1 MAKQKEHKLTYKFI
15 SALQNLLKSEDWAQH
30 HRAKIVELQNSLEK
44 SPEELADARVAGI
57 QAKGKKFDEKN
68 YPKMIVSFE
77 RAQESTRAE
86 IAKLE
91 QNLAQGVYTI
101 GVSPFDSVEDARQML
116 SFAHILEVDTG
127 SYNQDAVNALRNMLQ
142 ANFSDLCTVDVVGKM
157 FDEFGG
163 RAIPEKEEVVLNK
176 VLQGESLVVEDLLWY
191 PDWVT
196 AQELTHYQNII
207 ANNEFI
213 DREEF
218 IKIAEELTL
227 LEKFFYEGKFSV
239 ALYSMI
245 VAQYFHSLEN
255 FKSFCENFVE
265 ISTFEDFEKIIPIED
280 MVNLSSIS
288 LEEQDAWH
296 QIITSNGPKALKA
309 FIKISNLG
317 NTGISALDAI
327 AGRSAEE
334 AFAVIDAEL
343 KAVKFSREVEY
354 PEFAELCRKYDV
366 PEAKFEQFLEQVIPH
381 QKNSDSLPD
390 IRFEFQSG
398 RHTYNFEKLEPG
410 SIEGLFLG
418 KMTNCCQFIGG
429 AGEKYAVRGFVKSDS
444 GFYVIRDE
452 EGKIKGQS
460 YAWPSNYNG
469 VPIMVLDSFEFMS
482 ELEDIALPVIKK
494 YQALLAEQEGLPL
507 VIGFGGRTPKTD
519 AIFLDGRM
527 EKEAPM
533 SSCQEF
539 NDSEES
545 TFGDS
550 SSVYVITQDTKLKTT
565 DPLPVFQSYD
575 ELIRMNSRVSFAK
588 FVEQNPEKYSEFS
601 TQQGFELICYSNIMQ
616 LFLAENIMD
625 VDSVVN
631 LFTKYEF
638 SGDRGA
644 YNYRNHKVAAY
655 QACKQKIA
663 ECKEQGITDPGE
675 MIDYILPVIPVQIGQ
690 SVEEMPDP
698 FEHVFGVK
706 MLAGVDDAD
715 QAAPELTGDIIPL
728 VNAEDYS
735 A

>member
-15 SALQNLLKSEDWAQH
+15 SALQNLLKSDDWTQH
-30 HRAKIVELQNSLEK
+30 HQAKIVELQSSLEK
-44 SPEELADARVAGI
+44 SPQELADARVAGI
-57 QAKGKKFDEKN
+57 RAKGKKFDEKN
-68 YPKMIVSFE
+68 YPKMINSFE
-77 RAQESTRAE
+77 RAQESTKAE

-91 QNLAQGVYTI
+91 QNLEQGVYTI

-176 VLQGESLVVEDLLWY
+176 VLQGESLVVGDVLWY
-191 PDWVT
+191 PDGAD
-196 AQELTHYQNII
+196 AQDLKTCQNII

-265 ISTFEDFEKIIPIED
+265 ISTFEGFKKIIPIQD
-280 MVNLSSIS
+280 MVKLSSIS
-288 LEEQDAWH
+288 PEERAAWCE
-296 QIITSNGPKALKA
+296 IITSNGPKALKA

-317 NTGISALDAI
+317 DTGISALDAI

-334 AFAVIDAEL
+334 AFAVIDMGL
-343 KAVKFSREVEY
+343 KAVKFAREVEY
-354 PEFAELCRKYDV
+354 PEFAKLCRKYDV
-366 PEAKFEQFLEQVIPH
+366 PEAKFEQFLDQVIPH
-381 QKNSDSLPD
+381 QKTSDSLPD

-398 RHTYNFEKLEPG
+398 RHTYSFEKLEPG

-429 AGEKYAVRGFVKSDS
+429 EGEEYAVRGFVKSDS

-460 YAWPSNYNG
+460 YAWPTNSQG
-469 VPIMVLDSFEFMS
+469 TPIMVLDSFEFMS
-482 ELEDIALPVIKK
+482 ELEDIVLPVIKK

-507 VIGFGGRTPKTD
+507 VVGCGGRTPKTD
-519 AIFLDGRM
+519 AVLLDRQM
-527 EKEAPM
+527 EKETQM
-533 SSCQEF
+533 DICQEF
-539 NDSEES
+539 NDSEEF
-545 TFGDS
+545 TFDDS
-550 SSVYVITQDTKLKTT
+550 NSVYIITQDTKLKTT
-565 DPLPVFQSYD
+565 DPLPVFESYD

-588 FVEQNPEKYSEFS
+588 FVEHYPEKYSEFT

-625 VDSVVN
+625 VDSVVD
-631 LFTKYEF
+631 LFT
-638 SGDRGA
+638 GGHRGA
-644 YNYRNHKVAAY
+644 DSSYKNHKFAAY

-675 MIDYILPVIPVQIGQ
+675 MIDYILPAQISQ
-690 SVEEMPDP
+690 SVEEIPDP

-706 MLAGVDDAD
+706 IQAGVDDAD
-715 QAAPELTGDIIPL
+715 QAAPELTGDSSL
-728 VNAEDYS
+728 EDF
-735 A
+735 